1 MLLLWCHNYL
11 RLYCYIV
18 QVTTTSLRIK
28 EMAGSTMGIKEM
40 AGSPVGVKER
50 ASSPAGVLYEFP
62 LFRVSYCGTDKMHT
76 EAFSVVAKDN
86 DGMWVRGK
94 DSASS

>member
-1 MLLLWCHNYL
+1 M
-11 RLYCYIV
+11 